1 MALQAHHHRNA
12 SQIESLLNPKVS
24 PRKGTRDYV
33 ADNKRLVAEM
43 QEIAL
48 ARRAELESAAS
59 GGRRGVPAE
68 YAHVESKLK
77 AAGAMAAPEVDASAL
92 RSARRSTAAP
102 AAIPAR
108 FVRKEVAA
116 PKPAVPRAEV
126 APAAST
132 PREPRDFVAHNTTA
146 AVAAAAAAASAKRGS
161 GKADDARH
169 RAYGA
174 VPDYLKDR
182 QKQWAAAEEE
192 KRVAAE
198 NADVPRGM
206 RVMSDAEKAES
217 IALLEASMADCA
229 AELSRFKLRV
239 ELPSQVKRHAEL
251 EMKMKKMEDA
261 MAIFRR
267 PRVFVQLDA

>member
-12 SQIESLLNPKVS
+12 SQIESILNPKVS
-24 PRKGTRDYV
+24 PPRKGTRDYV
-33 ADNKRLVAEM
+33 TDNKRLVVEM

-59 GGRRGVPAE
+59 GGRRGAPAE

-126 APAAST
+126 APAAVS
-132 PREPRDFVAHNTTA
+132 
-146 AVAAAAAAASAKRGS
+146 AVVDVMPCAPPLLMHSVL
-161 GKADDARH
+161 
-169 RAYGA
+169 RA
-174 VPDYLKDR
+174 
-182 QKQWAAAEEE
+182 
-192 KRVAAE
+192 
-198 NADVPRGM
+198 
-206 RVMSDAEKAES
+206 
-217 IALLEASMADCA
+217 
-229 AELSRFKLRV
+229 
-239 ELPSQVKRHAEL
+239 
-251 EMKMKKMEDA
+251 
-261 MAIFRR
+261 
-267 PRVFVQLDA
+267 